1 MILLKKEVFDKDNNP
16 GNVEQKS
23 NEKVFNR
30 LTAEEVE
37 QAVSSYFDTDYH
49 LSDMDVN
56 VFDADNMRI
65 WFNLWKDDNS
75 VENEELWP
83 DIIFPPFT
91 SIEQVFEFSTDLF
104 KSYYR
109 ETLLDD

>member
-1 MILLKKEVFDKDNNP
+1 
-16 GNVEQKS
+16 
-23 NEKVFNR
+23 
-30 LTAEEVE
+30 
-37 QAVSSYFDTDYH
+37 
-49 LSDMDVN
+49 
-56 VFDADNMRI
+56 MRI

-91 SIEQVFEFSTDLF
+91 AIEQVFEFSTDLF